1 MFTLNRSLRQRW
13 TQELVSP
20 AKIRRL
26 QPNLPQHFLSVEL
39 SPGLVNS
46 QWPMIHREADSSIL
60 VGNLLLIIQPVPT
73 SHNWSPSMR

>member
-13 TQELVSP
+13 TQEPVSP

-26 QPNLPQHFLSVEL
+26 QPNPLQRFLSVEL
-39 SPGLVNS
+39 SPGLANS
-46 QWPMIHREADSSIL
+46 QWPVILREADSSLL
-60 VGNLLLIIQPVPT
+60 VGNLSLIIQPVPT